1 MLLIALAVWR
11 LGTTR
16 ADLTVVI
23 VLASMFLFF
32 VVDALVSVPWFDLLA
47 RALPPLRRGRILGLA
62 QVLGGLGG
70 IGAGVFVRYALGDAS
85 PWRFPDNYALL
96 YVLAFVGITGSS
108 VALSLIREPRS
119 AALETR
125 EVAGFGAIM
134 ASLPRILVNDR
145 PFLRLIIVRVVS
157 GFVTMASAF
166 YIVFATQELGL
177 ALASTGLFVSAQVAG
192 SLTSGLVMGALQDR
206 WGPRIHMRVM
216 MLISMMSPLLALLM
230 KPLAATL
237 GTAVLYPYLLVFFFM
252 GIYMSNTGWPY
263 FNWIL

>member
-1 MLLIALAVWR
+1 
-11 LGTTR
+11 
-16 ADLTVVI
+16 
-23 VLASMFLFF
+23 
-32 VVDALVSVPWFDLLA
+32 
-47 RALPPLRRGRILGLA
+47 
-62 QVLGGLGG
+62 
-70 IGAGVFVRYALGDAS
+70 
-85 PWRFPDNYALL
+85 
-96 YVLAFVGITGSS
+96 

-263 FNWIL
+263 FNWILEYAPETQRPLYIGIINTLAALTMLAPVLGGWLTGLSYATVFITATAFAVLALLLSTTLPSTRQARPTQGDLP